1 MLLTCGR
8 TPHQAG
14 ESSANVV
21 RHCLANVEE
30 DSMYTVVPRCFR
42 RNFEKETIPHGIL
55 TAGCPHKPS
64 SDAIAVLCGKC
75 SIKRSEIREPVAIL
89 LDDCS
94 NYVLFGR
101 EITVQL
107 LNGDSGLLCDERN
120 TGPMKAVLNEQSTR
134 DLFDVLPAQFGT
146 RQARTLDNRH

>member
-8 TPHQAG
+8 TPHQTG

-21 RHCLANVEE
+21 RHCLSNVGE
-30 DSMYTVVPRCFR
+30 DGVNAIVPRCFR
-42 RNFEKETIPHGIL
+42 RDLEKETIANRIL
-55 TAGCPHKPS
+55 TTGCSHKPS
-64 SDAIAVLCGKC
+64 PDAVAVLCGEC
-75 SIKRSEIREPVAIL
+75 SIKRSKIREPVAIL

-107 LNGDSGLLCDERN
+107 LNGNSGLLCDERN